1 MLNRNQRQLVLFM
14 FRFNGHNQHS
24 TLPSYCTTLTTWQ
37 GMEERKTPLQVRMDD
52 LGKKLSA
59 FSFGIIGVIMFI
71 GLIQGR
77 DMVEMFTIG
86 VSLYVYLT

>member
-1 MLNRNQRQLVLFM
+1 
-14 FRFNGHNQHS
+14 
-24 TLPSYCTTLTTWQ
+24 
-37 GMEERKTPLQVRMDD
+37 MEERKTPLQVRMDD

-86 VSLYVYLT
+86 VSLYVRGMVLNGMLCYGML

>member
-1 MLNRNQRQLVLFM
+1 
-14 FRFNGHNQHS
+14 
-24 TLPSYCTTLTTWQ
+24 
-37 GMEERKTPLQVRMDD
+37 MEERKTPLQVRMDD

-86 VSLYVYLT
+86 VSLYVYIT